1 MLTTE
6 QIRQTVAEYF
16 KDKPVK
22 KVYLFGSYARGEAN
36 EESDVDLSL
45 VINENASVTY
55 FTLAKYLLDLEDALR
70 KKIDIVE
77 EAMIYEKLRPF
88 VNKSKVLIY
97 DK

>member
-1 MLTTE
+1 M
-6 QIRQTVAEYF
+6 
-16 KDKPVK
+16 
-22 KVYLFGSYARGEAN
+22 
-36 EESDVDLSL
+36 DLSL